1 MYMREIDDP
10 ITIQYII
17 LFTLAKAD
25 RRITHS
31 QLTCLTLDR
40 CNINFT
46 NFQIALDNLVG
57 IGYVEHLPGAVDESM
72 PVYSLTEKGLEAN
85 GFFEHSIP
93 VYIRDQ
99 IAEHIVPF
107 FEAESLKK
115 SVKAELKQIS
125 DREYC
130 AELALFDSNSALL
143 ELTAYGGDRK
153 TAAGMVRNFK
163 KNYEKIYT
171 EIMRILSEDEEN

>member
-10 ITIQYII
+10 VTIQYII

-46 NFQIALDNLVG
+46 NFQIALDNLVS
-57 IGYVEHLPGAVDESM
+57 IGYIEKFAGALDENM
-72 PVYSLTEKGLEAN
+72 PVYSLTEKGIEAN
-85 GFFEHSIP
+85 GFFEKSIP
-93 VYIRDQ
+93 VYIREQ
-99 IAEHIVPF
+99 ISEHIKPF

-115 SVKAELKQIS
+115 SVKAELVQVS

-130 AELALFDSNSALL
+130 ADLGLFDSNSSLL
-143 ELTAYGGDRK
+143 ELTVYGGDRK
-153 TAAGMVRNFK
+153 TAAAMVRNFK
-163 KNYEKIYT
+163 KNHEKIYST
-171 EIMRILSEDEEN
+171 LMKLLSEEEQ

>member
-1 MYMREIDDP
+1 MYMREVDDP
-10 ITIQYII
+10 IIIQYII

-40 CNINFT
+40 CNINFA

-57 IGYVEHLPGAVDESM
+57 IGYVEKLPGALDENM
-72 PVYSLTEKGLEAN
+72 PVYSLTEKGIEAN
-85 GFFEHSIP
+85 GFFEKSIP

-99 IAEHIVPF
+99 ISEHIAPF

-115 SVKAELKQIS
+115 SVKAELEQIG
-125 DREYC
+125 DREYN
-130 AELALFDSNSALL
+130 AKLALFDSNSALL
-143 ELTAYGGDRK
+143 ELSLYGGDRK
-153 TAAGMVRNFK
+153 TAAAMVRNFK
-163 KNYEKIYT
+163 KNHEEIYSKILQ
-171 EIMRILSEDEEN
+171 ILSEED

>member
-10 ITIQYII
+10 VTIQYII
-17 LFTLAKAD
+17 LFTLAKAN
-25 RRITHS
+25 RRITPS

-57 IGYVEHLPGAVDESM
+57 IGYVERLPGDLDENM
-72 PVYSLTEKGLEAN
+72 PVYSLTEKGIEAN
-85 GFFEHSIP
+85 GFFESSIP
-93 VYIRDQ
+93 IYIRDQ
-99 IAEHIVPF
+99 IAEHIIPF
-107 FEAESLKK
+107 FEEESLKK
-115 SVKAELKQIS
+115 SVKADLKQIG

-130 AELALFDSNSALL
+130 ANLALFDSNSALL

-153 TAAGMVRNFK
+153 TAAIMVRNFK
-163 KNYEKIYT
+163 KNHEKIYN
-171 EIMRILSEDEEN
+171 EIMKILLQDEEN

>member
-10 ITIQYII
+10 VTIQYII

-57 IGYVEHLPGAVDESM
+57 IGYIEKSSGDFDENM
-72 PVYSLTEKGLEAN
+72 PIYSLTEKGIEAN
-85 GFFEHSIP
+85 GFFEKSIP
-93 VYIRDQ
+93 VYIREQ
-99 IAEHIVPF
+99 ISEHIKPF
-107 FEAESLKK
+107 FEAESLKR
-115 SVKAELKQIS
+115 SVKAELVQLNDK
-125 DREYC
+125 EYC
-130 AELALFDSNSALL
+130 ADLGLFDSRSSLL
-143 ELTAYGGDRK
+143 ELTVYGGDRK
-153 TAAGMVRNFK
+153 TAAAMVRNFK
-163 KNYEKIYT
+163 KNHEKIYNT
-171 EIMRILSEDEEN
+171 IMKLLSEEQES

>member
-10 ITIQYII
+10 IVIQYII

-57 IGYVEHLPGAVDESM
+57 IGYVKKDPGISNEDM
-72 PVYSLTEKGLEAN
+72 PIYSLTEKGIEAN
-85 GFFEHSIP
+85 GFFEKSIP
-93 VYIRDQ
+93 VYIREQ
-99 IAEHIVPF
+99 ISEHIKPF
-107 FEAESLKK
+107 FEAESLKR
-115 SVKAELKQIS
+115 SVKAELMQIA

-130 AELALFDSNSALL
+130 ADLALFDSRSSLL
-143 ELTAYGGDRK
+143 ELTVYGGDRK
-153 TAAGMVRNFK
+153 TAATMVRNFK
-163 KNYEKIYT
+163 KNYEKIYST
-171 EIMRILSEDEEN
+171 LMKLLSEEEQ

>member
-1 MYMREIDDP
+1 M
-10 ITIQYII
+10 
-17 LFTLAKAD
+17 
-25 RRITHS
+25 
-31 QLTCLTLDR
+31 
-40 CNINFT
+40 
-46 NFQIALDNLVG
+46 G
-57 IGYVEHLPGAVDESM
+57 IGYVERLPGALDENM

-99 IAEHIVPF
+99 ISEHIIPF
-107 FEAESLKK
+107 FEAENLKK

-125 DREYC
+125 DREYA

-143 ELTAYGGDRK
+143 EITAYGGDRK

-163 KNYEKIYT
+163 KNNEKIYA
-171 EIMRILSEDEEN
+171 EIMRILSENEEN

>member
-1 MYMREIDDP
+1 MYLREIEDP

-17 LFTLAKAD
+17 LFTLAKAN

-46 NFQIALDNLVG
+46 NFQIALDNLIG
-57 IGYVEHLPGAVDESM
+57 IGYIERLPAGLDENM

-93 VYIRDQ
+93 VYIREQ
-99 IAEHIVPF
+99 IEEYITPF
-107 FEAESLKK
+107 FEEEKLKK
-115 SVKAELKQIS
+115 SVKAELKQIG
-125 DREYC
+125 DREFC

-153 TAAGMVRNFK
+153 TTAKMVRNFK
-163 KNYEKIYT
+163 KNHEKIYN
-171 EIMRILSEDEEN
+171 ELMKMLLEEE

>member
-10 ITIQYII
+10 VTIQYII
-17 LFTLAKAD
+17 LFTLAKAS

-46 NFQIALDNLVG
+46 NFQIALDNLLG
-57 IGYVEHLPGAVDESM
+57 IGYIEKLRGDLDENM
-72 PVYSLTEKGLEAN
+72 PVYALTEKGVEAN

-93 VYIRDQ
+93 IYIREQ
-99 IAEHIVPF
+99 IEEHIAPF
-107 FEAESLKK
+107 FEEESLKK
-115 SVKAELKQIS
+115 SVRSELTQLG
-125 DREYC
+125 DREYG
-130 AELALFDSNSALL
+130 AKLALYDSNSALL

-153 TAAGMVRNFK
+153 TAAAMVRNFK
-163 KNYEKIYT
+163 KNHEKIYT
-171 EIMRILSEDEEN
+171 EIMRILTEED

>member
-1 MYMREIDDP
+1 MYLREIDDP
-10 ITIQYII
+10 IIIQYII
-17 LFTLAKAD
+17 LFTLAKAN
-25 RRITHS
+25 RRVTHS

-57 IGYVEHLPGAVDESM
+57 IGYVDRLLGDVDKNM
-72 PVYSLTEKGLEAN
+72 PVYSLTEKGVEAN
-85 GFFEHSIP
+85 SLWEKSVP

-99 IAEHIVPF
+99 IAEHITPF
-107 FEAESLKK
+107 FEEESLKK
-115 SVKAELKQIS
+115 SVKAELKQLG
-125 DREYC
+125 DREFC

-153 TAAGMVRNFK
+153 VAAQMVRNFK
-163 KNYEKIYT
+163 KNHEKIYN
-171 EIMRILSEDEEN
+171 ELMKLLLEEE